1 MSTEMLVAE
10 FKEYS
15 NEMNETQYCFPA
27 YKIKTHVFVGV
38 GFVWFGFNVDT
49 VL

>member
-15 NEMNETQYCFPA
+15 NEMNVTQYCYPA
-27 YKIKTHVFVGV
+27 YKTKTHVFVVHGV
-38 GFVWFGFNVDT
+38 CSLVLMLDT